1 MAKRKSIIE
10 ELFDALFD
18 ITGFIWQV
26 GAIVTVIL
34 TLVSIRSFIWVTEVR
49 TQDSAAATLI
59 FEHFSW
65 VFYAIPILIGFIAWL
80 FALKTYQTYQ
90 KH

>member
-1 MAKRKSIIE
+1 MAEKKTDMQK
-10 ELFDALFD
+10 LFDTLFD
-18 ITGFIWQV
+18 MAGFIWQV
-26 GAIVTVIL
+26 GAVVTAIL
-34 TLVSIRSFIWVTEVR
+34 ILVSIRSFIWVTEVR
-49 TQDSAAATLI
+49 NQDSAAATLI

>member
-1 MAKRKSIIE
+1 MAEKKTDMQK
-10 ELFDALFD
+10 LFDALFD
-18 ITGFIWQV
+18 MTGFIWQV
-26 GAIVTVIL
+26 GAVVTAIL
-34 TLVSIRSFIWVTEVR
+34 ILASIRSFIWVTEVR
-49 TQDSAAATLI
+49 NQDSAAATLI

-80 FALKTYQTYQ
+80 FALKTYQ